1 MISRILTIGESVTD
15 IVVTADGSCTEHP
28 GGSPLNVAVALGRLG
43 HDTTL
48 LTRIGEDERGQRI
61 TEHLAASHVTLADG
75 STTAEPTSTAR
86 ARLSPDGSADYE
98 FDLAW
103 DARPISAPAQVDAIH
118 TGSLA
123 AVLAPGA
130 RTVRDLVDAHRG
142 RALISYDPNARPDL
156 MGDAR
161 SARAS
166 VESMITRADVV
177 KASDEDVAWLYG
189 LDSADRATLEEVVDS
204 WRGIGPALTVLT
216 LGGDGA
222 VAFHARGRVAVC
234 SQLVDVADTIG
245 AGDTFT
251 AGILDA
257 LLLMGAAGSGARARL
272 EELEMSGVGR
282 ILEHAARLAAV
293 TVSRPGADP
302 PWASEV
308 R

>member
-1 MISRILTIGESVTD
+1 MISRILTIGESVAD
-15 IVVTADGSCTEHP
+15 IVVAADGSRAEHP

-43 HDTTL
+43 HDSTL
-48 LTRIGEDERGQRI
+48 LTRIGEDERGSRI
-61 TEHLAASHVTLADG
+61 AEHLATSHVSLADG
-75 STTAEPTSTAR
+75 SITTDPTSTAL
-86 ARLSPDGSADYE
+86 ARLAADGSADYE
-98 FDLAW
+98 FDLTW
-103 DARPISAPAQVDAIH
+103 EVRTRGAPAQIDAIH

-130 RTVRDLVDAHRG
+130 SAVKDLIDARRG
-142 RALISYDPNARPDL
+142 HGLISYDPNARPAL
-156 MGDAR
+156 MGDAQ
-161 SARAS
+161 SARAA
-166 VESMITRADVV
+166 VESMIARTDVV

-189 LDSADRATLEEVVDS
+189 LDVADRAGLEDVVDS
-204 WRGIGPALTVLT
+204 WRSIGPALTVLT
-216 LGGDGA
+216 RGSEGA
-222 VAFHARGRVAVC
+222 TAFHASGRVAAR
-234 SQLVDVADTIG
+234 SEPVDVADTIG

-257 LLLMGAAGSGARARL
+257 LLLMGAAGRGARTHVEAL
-272 EELEMSGVGR
+272 EVSSIGR